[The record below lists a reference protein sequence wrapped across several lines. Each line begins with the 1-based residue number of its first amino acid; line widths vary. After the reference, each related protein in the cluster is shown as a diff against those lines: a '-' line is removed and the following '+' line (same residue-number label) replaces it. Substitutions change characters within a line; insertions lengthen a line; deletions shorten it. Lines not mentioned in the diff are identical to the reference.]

1 MQGKEK
7 NYYNILHADRN
18 SDEAALKKCFHKAA
32 LIYHPDKGGSDQ
44 EFQLVNDA
52 WQVLSDPST
61 RAIYDAVSKLTVRI
75 TSLGT

>member
-44 EFQLVNDA
+44 EF
-52 WQVLSDPST
+52 
-61 RAIYDAVSKLTVRI
+61 
-75 TSLGT
+75 